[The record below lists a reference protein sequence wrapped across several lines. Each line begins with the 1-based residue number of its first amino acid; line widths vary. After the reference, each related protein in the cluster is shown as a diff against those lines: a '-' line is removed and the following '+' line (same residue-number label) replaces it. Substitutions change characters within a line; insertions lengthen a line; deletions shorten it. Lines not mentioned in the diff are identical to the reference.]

1 MLLKK
6 SPQRNCGIRAVSS
19 FCESRGIPYERDQ
32 VQTIVT
38 HRRHS
43 SSCVKPGFP
52 RTPEL
57 ASRLALFRL
66 AWKTGSLT
74 VVASFSISVESS
86 SLALRFASEAAPNS
100 RQDPRAIIGQFTDQS
115 GLYYLNARSY
125 DAGIRHTDQSARAW
139 ERSDMICSWP
149 CGARRSMDWDEYFRQ
164 QAAMYRKLAEKTED
178 AFIKQE
184 LLDLAA
190 VCEEVANNIED
201 HQTSG

>member
-1 MLLKK
+1 MIGLH
-6 SPQRNCGIRAVSS
+6 C
-19 FCESRGIPYERDQ
+19 
-32 VQTIVT
+32 
-38 HRRHS
+38 RH
-43 SSCVKPGFP
+43 
-52 RTPEL
+52 
-57 ASRLALFRL
+57 
-66 AWKTGSLT
+66 
-74 VVASFSISVESS
+74 ASFSISVESS

-115 GLYYLNARSY
+115 GLYYLNARY
-125 DAGIRHTDQSARAW
+125 FDAGIRHTDQSARAW